1 MAVPKGKVSRQR
13 RDKRRSSH
21 WKLTAPAIV
30 KCPNCGAFVMPHHAC
45 KTCGKYNGRD
55 VIKVDD
61 YKKLR
66 RGALA
71 PLLLLCAG
79 VFRRI
84 AKESRAKEARRM
96 HRCTISHIDPD
107 SPLRHAAHPGDRLVS
122 INGNPITDVLDYKYY
137 AYDPEL
143 AVCLRRPDG
152 TEHTVHVSKPLGG
165 ELGLDF
171 ETYLMDNAHSCAN
184 HCVFCFIDQMP
195 PGMRPTLYF
204 KDDDARLSFL
214 MGNYMTL
221 TNLSEREV
229 QRIIHLHISPINVSV
244 HATDPEL
251 RSFLLGNPRA
261 GKTLE
266 IMRRFS
272 DGGITMN
279 CQIVCCPGLNDGAQL
294 QRTMHDLA
302 ALYPKVHSVSIV
314 PVGLTKFR
322 EGLYP
327 LTPFTPEHAAETL
340 DLVNAFGDECVK
352 KFGARIFFCADELYL
367 KAGREL
373 PPEEF
378 YEEFTQLENGVGMLR
393 LQQTEFRSA
402 LSLSDPP
409 DGVPFS
415 MAAGVSA
422 APFLEKLLCTAQEK
436 YATIKG
442 HVYAIENDF
451 FGRSINVSGLITGQD
466 LIAQLR
472 GKDLGE
478 RLLISNNMVRHD
490 ELDFLDDITLEQAS
504 AALGVPIYP
513 VDADGFALCDAM
525 FGILPE
531 VHLPDRGNGSTD
543 GAEYYKYNPHKEG

>member
-1 MAVPKGKVSRQR
+1 ME
-13 RDKRRSSH
+13 D
-21 WKLTAPAIV
+21 
-30 KCPNCGAFVMPHHAC
+30 N
-45 KTCGKYNGRD
+45 Y
-55 VIKVDD
+55 IKSVDE
-61 YKKLR
+61 
-66 RGALA
+66 G
-71 PLLLLCAG
+71 
-79 VFRRI
+79 
-84 AKESRAKEARRM
+84 
-96 HRCTISHIDPD
+96 
-107 SPLRHAAHPGDRLVS
+107 SPLYGRVESGDTVIA
-122 INGNPITDVLDYKYY
+122 INGNQILDVLDYKFF
-137 AYDPEL
+137 AYDKSL
-143 AVCLRRPDG
+143 KVRLKRPDG
-152 TEHTVHVSKPLGG
+152 SEYELDVKKSEGG
-165 ELGLDF
+165 DLGLNF
-171 ETYLMDNAHSCAN
+171 ESYLMDKPRSCSNA
-184 HCVFCFIDQMP
+184 CVFCFIDQLP
-195 PGMRPTLYF
+195 RGMRKTMYF

-214 MGNYMTL
+214 LGNYITL
-221 TNLSEREV
+221 TNLSPREV
-229 QRIIHLHISPINVSV
+229 ERIIALHISPINVSV
-244 HATDPEL
+244 QTTNPEL
-251 RSFLLGNPRA
+251 RCKMLRNKRA
-261 GKTLE
+261 GE
-266 IMRRFS
+266 SIDVMRRFAKA
-272 DGGITMN
+272 GIVMN

-294 QRTMHDLA
+294 QRTMRDLA
-302 ALYPKVHSVSIV
+302 ALYPQVHSVSIV

-340 DLVNAFGDECVK
+340 DLVNAFGDECVE
-352 KFGARIFFCADELYL
+352 KFGTRIFFCADELYL
-367 KAGREL
+367 KAGRAL

-422 APFLEKLLCTAQEK
+422 APFLEKLLCTAREK
-436 YATIKG
+436 YATIQG

-478 RLLISNNMVRHD
+478 RLLISSNMVRHD

-531 VHLPDRGNGSTD
+531 VHLPDRGSGSTD